1 MCPQPAPAA
10 PIAFALAKA
19 VFRRSRNS
27 RERDPLSENLL
38 LERVILPAC
47 VGGCSP
53 CARSAT
59 VVRIEGLLSYTY
71 FEKEKNVLVVADRRE
86 QPVQTSYRA
95 LLLLLTERPP
105 RDIPVFGQGK
115 SLIEKQDSVWALD
128 KSVIALANPLA
139 STPRKSFRGVK
150 YLQGPPNSG
159 SAFPIRFIC
168 TKEDPG
174 YHSVRH
180 FRHGKLWPIAKR
192 PSSVGQGTSKYVDVG
207 IPSVASIGL
216 KLWDPRW
223 TLLGSEGFFCGEF
236 YFTKLHA
243 ENQIDESLRE

>member
-1 MCPQPAPAA
+1 MPQNVDLSAVYSPPYSAFTHDGARHRR
-10 PIAFALAKA
+10 PIRA
-19 VFRRSRNS
+19 RRSW
-27 RERDPLSENLL
+27 P
-38 LERVILPAC
+38 I
-47 VGGCSP
+47 
-53 CARSAT
+53 
-59 VVRIEGLLSYTY
+59 
-71 FEKEKNVLVVADRRE
+71 RRGSKIHSKKRFPE
-86 QPVQTSYRA
+86 VN
-95 LLLLLTERPP
+95 
-105 RDIPVFGQGK
+105 
-115 SLIEKQDSVWALD
+115 VWALD

>member
-1 MCPQPAPAA
+1 MPQNVDLSAVYSPPYSAFTHDGARHRR
-10 PIAFALAKA
+10 PIRA
-19 VFRRSRNS
+19 RRSWPIRRGSKIHSKKRFPEVNAVLA
-27 RERDPLSENLL
+27 RHGSEHQ
-38 LERVILPAC
+38 
-47 VGGCSP
+47 SS
-53 CARSAT
+53 ARS
-59 VVRIEGLLSYTY
+59 
-71 FEKEKNVLVVADRRE
+71 
-86 QPVQTSYRA
+86 RA
-95 LLLLLTERPP
+95 
-105 RDIPVFGQGK
+105 K
-115 SLIEKQDSVWALD
+115 SLIEKQDSVWALG